1 MGRQIEYPDLRP
13 EAIRPF
19 TSSVLNDLRALEQ
32 MLREGWIEEGVRRI
46 GAEQEMFLVGEE
58 WRPAS
63 LATRVLERLGGA
75 PFTTELALFNLEA
88 NLDPIPLRDHCFRDL
103 HAALDRAIA
112 EVSEAAGEEGA
123 KVLLAGHLPT
133 LVKSDLTLDQIT
145 PVPRYFTLNEA
156 LTRMRGG
163 QYHLHLEGADE
174 LMLEHDS
181 VMLEACNASFQV
193 HLQVGV
199 EEFARLYNTAQ
210 LMVAPVLA
218 AAVNSP
224 LLFGR
229 SLWAETR
236 IALFQQSLDTRSGT
250 PHLRDVSTR
259 VRFGNRWV
267 EESITELFEEDL
279 SQFKVLMAGP
289 VKEDPFEL
297 LRAGSVPSLDALQ
310 LYNSTIYRW
319 NRPCYGISGGRP
331 HLRIE
336 CRVLPAGPS
345 TLDEVA
351 NAAFWIGLVLGASEA
366 FGDPAERMDFRDAK
380 SNFLSVAR
388 SGLGSGVRWLGGGMA
403 DVRSLILITLI
414 PLARVGLVEAGV
426 DPSDADRFLEV
437 IERRV
442 STGQTGSEW
451 VHRSLA
457 AMRGRG
463 TRSGRLAAITAATFR
478 RQQEGIPVDEW
489 QPAEVKEGGGATQ
502 SYLRVGQYMHTQL
515 LTVNEDESVDLVAF
529 VMDREKIRNVPV
541 EDSEHRLVGVVSYRS
556 ILRYVGGRSELPAG
570 GATPVKEI
578 MARDPVTV
586 TPQSSTLEAIQLMR
600 DRGVACLPVLD
611 EGKLVGLVTDRD
623 FMPIAYD
630 LLAERLASE

>member
-1 MGRQIEYPDLRP
+1 MGRQIEYSDLRP
-13 EAIRPF
+13 EAIRTF
-19 TSSVLNDLRALEQ
+19 TSAVLNDLRALEQ
-32 MLREGWIEEGVRRI
+32 MLRDGWIEEGVRRI
-46 GAEQEMFLVGEE
+46 GAEQEMFLVAED

-63 LATRVLERLGGA
+63 LATRVLERLGGP

-88 NLDPIPLRDHCFRDL
+88 NLDPLPLRGHCFREL

-112 EVSEAAGEEGA
+112 RVSEAAGEDRA

-145 PVPRYFTLNEA
+145 PVPRYYTLNEA

-163 QYHLHLEGADE
+163 QYHLHMEGADE

-199 EEFARLYNTAQ
+199 EEFPRLYNTAQ

-218 AAVNSP
+218 VAVNSP

-229 SLWAETR
+229 RLWAETR

-267 EESITELFEEDL
+267 RESITELFEEDL

-289 VKEDPFEL
+289 VKEDPFES
-297 LRAGSVPSLDALQ
+297 LRTGAVPSLDALQ
-310 LYNSTIYRW
+310 LHNSTIYRW

-351 NAAFWIGLVLGASEA
+351 NAAFWIGLVLGAAEA
-366 FGDPAERMDFRDAK
+366 FGDPAERMDFRDVK

-388 SGLGSGVRWLGGGMA
+388 SGLGSGVRWLEGGMA

-414 PLARVGLVEAGV
+414 PLARVGLVKAGV
-426 DPSDADRFLEV
+426 DPSDTDRFLEV

-457 AMRGRG
+457 SMREQG

-489 QPAEVKEGGGATQ
+489 QPAELKEGGGATQ
-502 SYLRVGQYMHTQL
+502 SYLRVGQYMHTHL

-529 VMDREKIRNVPV
+529 VMDREKIRHVPV
-541 EDSEHRLVGVVSYRS
+541 EDNEHRLVGVVSYRS

-570 GATPVKEI
+570 GATAVKEI
-578 MARDPVTV
+578 MWCDPVTV

-600 DRGVACLPVLD
+600 ERGVACLPVLD
-611 EGKLVGLVTDRD
+611 EGKLVGIVTDRD

-630 LLAERLASE
+630 LLIERLGSE